1 MYKNQSVETENTI
14 NNNYMSKTKE
24 FIDNIISAD
33 MSSASSSF
41 DALMRDKARTVLE
54 IKRVELT
61 SNIYNLPAKAED

>member
-1 MYKNQSVETENTI
+1 
-14 NNNYMSKTKE
+14 MSKTKE
-24 FIDNIISAD
+24 FIDNIINAD
-33 MSSASSSF
+33 ISSASSSF